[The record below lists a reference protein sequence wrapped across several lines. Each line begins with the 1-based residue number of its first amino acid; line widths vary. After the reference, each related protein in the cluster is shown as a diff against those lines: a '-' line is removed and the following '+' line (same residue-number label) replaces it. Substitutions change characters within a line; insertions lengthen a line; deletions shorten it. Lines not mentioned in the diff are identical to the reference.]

1 MTKSYLDDLPGGP
14 LGDALA
20 HGDLL
25 RHRNLPP
32 HRVAIV
38 LRAYQFLP
46 DLGELAHPLGQDVQ
60 LDAPVLVLVED
71 VAHTHHGVFIVEA
84 RGTGDEA
91 VDEEAVVLAGVQALV
106 YAGQQV
112 QLQRPEK

>member
-25 RHRNLPP
+25 RHRDLPP

-38 LRAYQFLP
+38 LRAYQLLP

-71 VAHTHHGVFIVEA
+71 VAHAHHGVLIVEA
-84 RGTGDEA
+84 RGAGDEA

-112 QLQRPEK
+112 QLQ